1 MTDGITVTVNR
12 STRFIH
18 ADVAGKPE
26 ITRPY
31 TGQRFV
37 PVHLILHIEQDQWED
52 WYVVG
57 LAVGGETIRTGV
69 RVDCEGQWNTP
80 PDVAGMGVFPA
91 GADGYGLPDWAVE
104 FARRTCADLNTE
116 EGS

>member
-1 MTDGITVTVNR
+1 MNGITVTMNR
-12 STRFIH
+12 AERFIC
-18 ADVAGKPE
+18 ADVTGKPE

-37 PVHLILHIEQDQWED
+37 PVRLTLHVEQDERED
-52 WYVVG
+52 WHVIG
-57 LAVGGETIRTGV
+57 LALGGKAVRTGI

-80 PDVAGMGVFPA
+80 PDAAGMGVFPA
-91 GADGYGLPDWAVE
+91 RADGYGLPDWAVE
-104 FARRTCADLNTE
+104 FARRTCDDLNGR